1 MMEDEDGMMEMMEV
15 KADETAFTA
24 LHENHHS
31 VSAPLQWQSC
41 LTGLHVVGLQK
52 VHVQTAPTAVHC
64 QPRDQ
69 KTVPLCLQSYLLKF

>member
-31 VSAPLQWQSC
+31 VSAPL
-41 LTGLHVVGLQK
+41 
-52 VHVQTAPTAVHC
+52 
-64 QPRDQ
+64 
-69 KTVPLCLQSYLLKF
+69 